1 MIWLYIVIVFIL
13 IIVVIFVLFPSLFRA
28 DYEKKF
34 KKDFYPKLRNMLET
48 DTDKDDIIV
57 LFKSLSR
64 KWDIKFSLAWL
75 LEDFLSNHA
84 PKPETTEL
92 LKEIIEEEKTLR
104 PFENMPAE
112 EKRIIETIML
122 LLKDK
127 QHDNREQ
134 IMVNLQQLGTT
145 INTRDAIYKLAEKE
159 NKRSLKYAKI
169 GVTLTILTSV
179 IGIILTANSIDYERI
194 EKSDYKTD
202 EIILQKLDSLGNALR
217 DRPDIN

>member
-1 MIWLYIVIVFIL
+1 
-13 IIVVIFVLFPSLFRA
+13 
-28 DYEKKF
+28 
-34 KKDFYPKLRNMLET
+34 
-48 DTDKDDIIV
+48 
-57 LFKSLSR
+57 
-64 KWDIKFSLAWL
+64 
-75 LEDFLSNHA
+75 
-84 PKPETTEL
+84 
-92 LKEIIEEEKTLR
+92 
-104 PFENMPAE
+104 
-112 EKRIIETIML
+112 
-122 LLKDK
+122 
-127 QHDNREQ
+127 
-134 IMVNLQQLGTT
+134 MVNLQQLGTT